1 MDGGAPKAGGGKAAL
16 PVPAGSD
23 ANAGA
28 ARVARHAP
36 LPEDAAPAAAATGAG
51 SGSGGGEEEDDEQV
65 ERFYALLDNIRA
77 MRGAYGPSDGDCDG
91 TGADGVETGGGSGA
105 RKRLR
110 AAEPPWR
117 PAFRLEDFE
126 EPSPMSSDDA
136 ARRAKTTTNVPDADA
151 EAGGAR
157 PPAVASAPPPPRRA
171 GVRLDGGR
179 KSI

>member
-1 MDGGAPKAGGGKAAL
+1 MDAGAPKAGGRDGGRKAVL
-16 PVPAGSD
+16 PVPAGIDD
-23 ANAGA
+23 ADNAGA
-28 ARVARHAP
+28 ARVARRAP
-36 LPEDAAPAAAATGAG
+36 LPVPEDAAAAANAPAAAAAAAAGAGAG
-51 SGSGGGEEEDDEQV
+51 SRGGEEEDDAQV

-77 MRGAYGPSDGDCDG
+77 MRGAYGDGDG
-91 TGADGVETGGGSGA
+91 AGADGVETGGGGA

-126 EPSPMSSDDA
+126 EPSPTSSK
-136 ARRAKTTTNVPDADA
+136 RASRQEADA
-151 EAGGAR
+151 ER
-157 PPAVASAPPPPRRA
+157 PAAASAPPPPRRA